1 MNVEKPPIK
10 GASETYK
17 QLSSFLQILL
27 LYWAVLP
34 SKRQEFLI
42 MISLDFDWQTN
53 EFMLY
58 CRTTQLREKSMMA
71 YEQSLKLFQRWCM
84 DEMGIFTV
92 DKVTE
97 NVIRRYIM
105 ELQERGKYTF
115 YIVDKQKKTNYPER
129 RRDYRKPISTATI
142 NNYIRNLRVFFNY
155 LERNYIIKKNP
166 MKKIRQL
173 RTNRKPKVYL
183 TDEEL
188 RKLLANLD
196 RSYFS
201 EHRDYMMIMLML
213 DSGMR
218 LGECST
224 LLVTDLEL
232 HRKRINL
239 RAEETKGRRER
250 TVFFSPK
257 TEKALRSWL
266 QFKDRY
272 VESDYLFPVKEHG
285 GSIGVGNFEGNFR
298 KYIARTGLSEE
309 YTPHCLRNNFA
320 KRCLMNGMDIYT
332 LSKILGH
339 SSVTVTEQAY
349 LDINDDDMSKRYQA
363 YSPLNGV

>member
-1 MNVEKPPIK
+1 
-10 GASETYK
+10 
-17 QLSSFLQILL
+17 
-27 LYWAVLP
+27 
-34 SKRQEFLI
+34 

-97 NVIRRYIM
+97 NIIRRYIM

-173 RTNRKPKVYL
+173 RTNCSINGHLSIIACCQRNLKS
-183 TDEEL
+183 DFEL
-188 RKLLANLD
+188 HLLINRCIGNDVLNSVNFILNNRRTCSMGLSVMLLVLYESVKLLDKDIIDSCIAFILPEQIGCKAN
-196 RSYFS
+196 
-201 EHRDYMMIMLML
+201 
-213 DSGMR
+213 G
-218 LGECST
+218 
-224 LLVTDLEL
+224 LL
-232 HRKRINL
+232 N
-239 RAEETKGRRER
+239 
-250 TVFFSPK
+250 FFSCVCFILVYTGNSYP
-257 TEKALRSWL
+257 ENNAIIQSRNI
-266 QFKDRY
+266 RI
-272 VESDYLFPVKEHG
+272 
-285 GSIGVGNFEGNFR
+285 SIFV
-298 KYIARTGLSEE
+298 
-309 YTPHCLRNNFA
+309 RNNFHTHA
-320 KRCLMNGMDIYT
+320 IKYFFIWMLQN
-332 LSKILGH
+332 
-339 SSVTVTEQAY
+339 EQ
-349 LDINDDDMSKRYQA
+349 S
-363 YSPLNGV
+363 